1 MRLQA
6 LCTEHYAVALKR
18 IQNGIGVRMRHALK
32 RSEVYDNRLVLG
44 LYGVCACVCLC
55 VCNKHKICQ

>member
-6 LCTEHYAVALKR
+6 QCTEYNADALKP
-18 IQNGIGVRMRHALK
+18 IQNGIGVSMRHALK

-44 LYGVCACVCLC
+44 VYGVCACVCLC
-55 VCNKHKICQ
+55 VCNKHKICP